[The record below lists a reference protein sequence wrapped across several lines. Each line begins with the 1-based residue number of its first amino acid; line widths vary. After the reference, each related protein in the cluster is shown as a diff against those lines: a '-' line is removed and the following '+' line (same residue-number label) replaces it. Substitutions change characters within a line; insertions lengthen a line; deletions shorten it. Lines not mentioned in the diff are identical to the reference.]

1 MAGSVKWLR
10 ANEERAAE
18 EERGGRSKRRERT
31 RALDEE
37 RLGEGSRGTGM
48 KSMLV

>member
-18 EERGGRSKRRERT
+18 EEEKKKRERESS
-31 RALDEE
+31 ALGEE
-37 RLGEGSRGTGM
+37 RLRRGSRGTGM